1 MSTTCLLC
9 RARIL
14 NQAVRRSKVL
24 HRSYSQGLDTILDHA
39 STDTTDTGMND
50 LLPGRFVRKGAL
62 KPRTKDDRKSFFKGV
77 KPGTSILAPGQV
89 KFEQK
94 IRNDLRPRHP
104 AVMQHVLSG
113 DYIRAWETHM
123 ALPREDTADSIDIT
137 SISFKSDSQLGQLER
152 DISGAAQAQLHNRV
166 GNAEGVRIPSL
177 MIMWRDMQKTLP
189 NADDRI
195 IQCASVRAM
204 KHIGVVLAG
213 QDVFGT
219 PYRRRHLHELLEFWC
234 AWVGKSKD
242 REAPA
247 SPYGIIPANA
257 TPNPHGQLRN
267 PIVHLYD
274 YIDHVRPDFHVSSLF
289 ELALCIQY
297 ILEHGL
303 AGSTN
308 AAEFQKFQPLIDDL
322 NIIWAASKWTSEL
335 RYNMTGRVARHN
347 SSEEK
352 TKRFLDW
359 IESKMGSNEA
369 TEEIVEEDDGSVR
382 YLANAV
388 NKSVGRY
395 LERQNLRMIERS
407 WAITQERLN
416 ALTPEQKRDPDLG
429 GIYDQFLFAFRSLR
443 RATWTVAV
451 WNHMIRNGI
460 RPTRKTWNVML
471 KGCHIGREVDQM
483 EEIWRRMNKSGCQ
496 PDEISWG
503 TRIHGLFKF
512 GRVPEAFAALAELS
526 NATKATPKGRPQPT
540 ATSAIKPDLS
550 ILNNA
555 LSGAQDLGTETIG
568 RILAWGRGHSIEPD
582 ITTYNTLIN
591 AALHS
596 GQRQQARKIMSHM
609 SSKSIPPDGATF
621 VILLHALFQDGFLND
636 LSPAEQE
643 TEALSFITSLEAD
656 GIPLEERGYA
666 LLLDRLLKTHGNT
679 AAATAVLAHMMKR
692 EIPPTPHMYT
702 IMMTHY
708 FSQSPPNIPAIE
720 ALWRRLQSAKNY
732 VADII
737 LYDRMVEGFAR
748 ADEYAKM
755 MYFLVR
761 MGKEGKR
768 PGWVALTE
776 ALRCIVR
783 KGDRGRARELVRDV
797 AVGEG
802 VVNSGVRGRKGY
814 GEFWG
819 LVEELGLMPEGMGR

>member
-1 MSTTCLLC
+1 MSATCLLC

-14 NQAVRRSKVL
+14 SQATRRSRVL
-24 HRSYSQGLDTILDHA
+24 HRSYSQGLDTILDLA
-39 STDTTDTGMND
+39 SPDTADTGMND
-50 LLPGRFVRKGAL
+50 LLPDRFVPKGAFQ
-62 KPRTKDDRKSFFKGV
+62 PHSKDPRKSFYKGV
-77 KPGTSILAPGQV
+77 RPGTTILVPDQL

-94 IRNDLRPRHP
+94 IRNDSRPRHP
-104 AVMQHVLSG
+104 AVMKHVLSR

-123 ALPREDTADSIDIT
+123 ALPREDTADSIDLT
-137 SISFKSDSQLGQLER
+137 SIRFKSDSQLEQLQR
-152 DISGAAQAQLHNRV
+152 DISRAALAQLYNKV
-166 GNAEGVRIPSL
+166 GDAERVRIPSL
-177 MIMWRDMQKTLP
+177 MTMWKDMQKTLP

-204 KHIGVVLAG
+204 KHIGVALAG

-219 PYRRRHLHELLEFWC
+219 PYRRRHMHELLEFWC

-242 REAPA
+242 RDPPA
-247 SPYGIIPANA
+247 GPYGIIPANA
-257 TPNPHGQLRN
+257 IPNPHGQPRN
-267 PIVHLYD
+267 PILHLYD
-274 YIDHVRPDFHVSSLF
+274 YIDHVRADFHVSSLF
-289 ELALCIQY
+289 ELALCLQY

-308 AAEFQKFQPLIDDL
+308 AAEFEKFKPLVDDL
-322 NIIWAASKWTSEL
+322 NAIWAASKWTNEL
-335 RYNMTGRVARHN
+335 RYNMIGRVARHN
-347 SSEEK
+347 SPEEK
-352 TKRFLDW
+352 TNRFLNW

-369 TEEIVEEDDGSVR
+369 VEEIVEEDDGSVR
-382 YLANAV
+382 YLAKAV

-395 LERQNLRMIERS
+395 LERQNLRMVERS
-407 WAITQERLN
+407 WMKTQERLN
-416 ALTPEQKRDPDLG
+416 ALTPDQMNDPDLG

-443 RATWTVAV
+443 RAAWTVSV

-460 RPTRKTWNVML
+460 KPTIKTWNVML

-483 EEIWRRMNKSGCQ
+483 EEIWRRMIKSGCQ

-526 NATKATPKGRPQPT
+526 NATKIPSKGRPQLT
-540 ATSAIKPDLS
+540 TIHTVRPDLS

-555 LSGAQDLGTETIG
+555 LSGAQDLGTETTG

-636 LSPAEQE
+636 LPPAEQE

-679 AAATAVLAHMMKR
+679 SAATAVLAHMMKR
-692 EIPPTPHMYT
+692 EIAPTPHMYT

-708 FSQSPPNIPAIE
+708 FSQTPPNIPAIE
-720 ALWRRLQSAKNY
+720 ALWRRLQSAQNY

-768 PGWVALTE
+768 PGWLALTE

-783 KGDRGRARELVRDV
+783 KGDRERARELVRDV

-802 VVNSGVRGRKGY
+802 MVNTGVRGRKGY

-819 LVEELGLMPEGMGR
+819 LVEELGLMPEGMWS